1 MGSILTTAGRCPH
14 IVLEHDDPEDRA
26 NGNHDALKMSGVD
39 HFTVRKCHFEAWG
52 SSAIDMVGC
61 HHGVVE
67 DCTFVGREG
76 FQQDNA
82 VQLKGGTRDVLD
94 QC

>member
-1 MGSILTTAGRCPH
+1 MTILETGPK
-14 IVLEHDDPEDRA
+14 
-26 NGNHDALKMSGVD
+26 GNHDALKMSGVD

-52 SSAIDMVGC
+52 GSGIDMVGC

-76 FQQDNA
+76 F
-82 VQLKGGTRDVLD
+82 
-94 QC
+94 